1 MKSLFGIIGVS
12 LILLTGPALT
22 QESAEQ
28 GFVIALK
35 NGSTIRGRTLSR
47 DQASGKLRLTMTETS
62 EREPKSYAI
71 VSMDDAE
78 AIRAPV
84 ADSESIRIRLRGGSE
99 LKCREFTL
107 GADTITVKL
116 GSASKVQVPWDDI
129 ESISFG
135 S

>member
-1 MKSLFGIIGVS
+1 MKRLIGIIGVS
-12 LILLTGPALT
+12 VLLLTGTVLA
-22 QESAEQ
+22 QESTEQ

-62 EREPKSYAI
+62 SREPKSYAI

-107 GADTITVKL
+107 GTDTITVKI
-116 GSASKVQVPWDDI
+116 GSA
-129 ESISFG
+129 
-135 S
+135 